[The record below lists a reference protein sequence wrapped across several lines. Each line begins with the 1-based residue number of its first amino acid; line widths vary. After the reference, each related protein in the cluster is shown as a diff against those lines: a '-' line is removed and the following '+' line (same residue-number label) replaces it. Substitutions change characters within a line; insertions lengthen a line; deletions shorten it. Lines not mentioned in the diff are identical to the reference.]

1 MRNTYIAAGQDD
13 ERAMIATMGDG
24 LYAKKLGNGSVDP
37 ATGSFNF
44 AVSEGYL
51 VRDGRITTP
60 VRGASLIGK
69 GADIL
74 IYGHTHVPKVV
85 QRNHLLVI
93 NPGSLSLPRQE
104 NHEPSYAVL
113 NIEGDDISCEI
124 RYPLMKQE

>member
-1 MRNTYIAAGQDD
+1 MSCNPAHDLNPLC
-13 ERAMIATMGDG
+13 E
-24 LYAKKLGNGSVDP
+24 YAK
-37 ATGSFNF
+37 
-44 AVSEGYL
+44 
-51 VRDGRITTP
+51 R
-60 VRGASLIGK
+60 K

-113 NIEGDDISCEI
+113 NIEGDYISCEI